1 MNLARRKF
9 LHLAVSAAAFSSLSH
24 IARAQTYPTRPI
36 TMIVPYPAGGP
47 TDVVGRVMAERMRAS
62 LGQTVI
68 IENISGAD
76 GSIGTNRAARA
87 SPDGYTIEL
96 GLIGTHV
103 LNGAVYPLQYD
114 VLNDFEPISPLVSA
128 SVVLFGRKTMPAK
141 DFRELIVWL
150 KTNPDK
156 ASLGTVTIGI
166 RLLTVLFQKETGTHF
181 ALVPYRG
188 IAPAMQ
194 DLLAGQIDLL
204 FSAPDG
210 LPLMRVGSIK
220 AFAVTSDRRSA
231 LAPDIP
237 TFGEMGLPAL
247 SGSGTGWFGLFAPRG
262 TPRDIIGK
270 LNAAVV
276 ESLADPAV
284 HSRLAELGFEIFPR
298 EQQTPE
304 ALAALQK
311 ADAEKWWPII
321 KELGIK
327 AE

>member
-1 MNLARRKF
+1 MSLARRKF
-9 LHLAVSAAAFSSLSH
+9 LRLAVSAAAFPSLSH

-36 TMIVPYPAGGP
+36 TMIVPFPAGGP
-47 TDVVGRVMAERMRAS
+47 TDLVGRVMAERMRAS

-68 IENISGAD
+68 VENVSGAD

-87 SPDGYTIEL
+87 NPDGYTIEL
-96 GLIGTHV
+96 GVTGTHV

-128 SVVLFGRKTMPAK
+128 PALLFGRKTMPAK
-141 DFRELIVWL
+141 DLRELIAWL
-150 KTNPDK
+150 TTNPDK
-156 ASLGTVTIGI
+156 ASLGTATIGA

-188 IAPAMQ
+188 VAPAMQ

-204 FSAPDG
+204 FSTPDG
-210 LPLMRVGSIK
+210 LPLMRVASIK
-220 AFAVTSDRRSA
+220 AYAVTSDGRLA

-247 SGSGTGWFGLFAPRG
+247 SASAWFGLFAPRG
-262 TPRDIIGK
+262 TPKDIIGK

-276 ESLADPAV
+276 EALVDPAV
-284 HSRLAELGFEIFPR
+284 HSRFAELWYEVFPR

-321 KELGIK
+321 KAAGIK